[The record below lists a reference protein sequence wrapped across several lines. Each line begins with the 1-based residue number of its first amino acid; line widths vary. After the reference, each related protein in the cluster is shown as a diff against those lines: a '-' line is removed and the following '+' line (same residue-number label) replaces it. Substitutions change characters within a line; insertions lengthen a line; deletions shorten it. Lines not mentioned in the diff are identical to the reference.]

1 MILFQFLLSQYVRI
15 ENVLKETFIV
25 SEAIQ
30 ILAGVIGGRGVNE
43 MSQWLFCFMF
53 LMLLHVESFVQH
65 QDYPLK
71 THFLWNS
78 VNNSKQIVLENLWK
92 FWIFF
97 FWVSHF
103 FRMAPKFLCYIAIYI
118 ANCRALLMKS

>member
-43 MSQWLFCFMF
+43 MSQ
-53 LMLLHVESFVQH
+53 
-65 QDYPLK
+65 
-71 THFLWNS
+71 
-78 VNNSKQIVLENLWK
+78 
-92 FWIFF
+92 
-97 FWVSHF
+97 
-103 FRMAPKFLCYIAIYI
+103 
-118 ANCRALLMKS
+118 